1 MKTFNINLKP
11 LLAIAIF
18 ALAIASCKKDDLSFS
33 FSELKA
39 GTIDLN
45 GASSATG
52 VPKDATITA
61 KFSTNVD
68 VATATTANIKL
79 KNTFDNTDIPL
90 TVTAKDNVITIKP
103 VNNLGDGSTYELSIS
118 GAVKG
123 TNGTPFTAATR
134 TFKTG
139 GSFAPAGIIANWT
152 FENNANDVVG
162 SFNPS
167 ASGIKDITYSTSRNA
182 AAGKAAT
189 FNGTTS
195 IIEIPNGDLL
205 SNTANFSLAF
215 WVKTDS
221 VGHDDASGNPKG
233 YFVLGLGAFHGFQ
246 FEIAADCSN
255 CKLAASY
262 SVADVTVA
270 PVSEDLWFPGD
281 GKNKDNG
288 GWQGWDFVKDLT
300 GSGGVAALL
309 LNKWAHVVCTYDGA
323 SKKGTMYINGDKMKS
338 QDFNLWPAGDVKTT
352 VTGLKY
358 GGVAPEVVN
367 ELAFGFVQ
375 SRAGTLWD
383 TETWGGYDFPTSNHF
398 KGSLDDVKI
407 WHKAL
412 TAAEVTAMYNS
423 EK

>member
-1 MKTFNINLKP
+1 MKTLKFS
-11 LLAIAIF
+11 LKLFSVCAIF
-18 ALAIASCKKDDLSFS
+18 AILVASCKKETDSSFN
-33 FSELKA
+33 FAELTA
-39 GTIDLN
+39 NGINLN

-52 VPKDATITA
+52 VPKNAIITA
-61 KFSTNVD
+61 KFSTPVD
-68 VATATTANIKL
+68 VTTANATNIKL
-79 KNTFDNTDIPL
+79 KNTFDNSDIAL
-90 TVTAKDNVITIKP
+90 TISATDNVITIDP
-103 VNNLGDGSTYELSIS
+103 VSDLGDGSTYELSMS
-118 GAVKG
+118 TGLKG
-123 TNGTPFTAATR
+123 TNGTAFTATTR

-139 GSFAPAGIIANWT
+139 GTFAPSGIIANWT

-167 ASGIKDITYSTSRNA
+167 ANGIVAITYDNSRNT

-195 IIEIPNGDLL
+195 IIEIPNGELL

-215 WVKTDS
+215 WVKTNS
-221 VGHDDASGNPKG
+221 TGHLDGSGNPAG
-233 YFVLGLGAFHGFQ
+233 YFVMGLGAFHGFQ
-246 FEIAADCSN
+246 FEIAPDFTS

-262 SVADVTVA
+262 GLADGTTS
-270 PVSEDLWFPGD
+270 SEDLWFNGSGED
-281 GKNKDNG
+281 KDNG
-288 GWQGWDFVKDLT
+288 GWQGWDFVKNLKT
-300 GSGGVAALL
+300 SGGVEGIVKD
-309 LNKWAHVVCTYDGA
+309 KWTHVVCTYDG
-323 SKKGTMYINGDKMKS
+323 STKKGTMYLNGDKMKS
-338 QDFNLWPAGDVKTT
+338 QDFNLWPAGDPKQT

-383 TETWGGYDFPTSNHF
+383 TETWGGYDFTTSNHF

-407 WHKAL
+407 WHKSL
-412 TAAEVTAMYNS
+412 TAAEVKAMYDS